1 MKKWIVLSLA
11 ALLWSPL
18 ASAQTYKLD
27 TAKSRIEW
35 VGKKVTGQ
43 HNGSLQIQSGSVTL
57 DKGQIKSGDFTVD
70 MQSIKV
76 LDLQDAGPNE
86 KLTNHLKS
94 DDFFAVAANPTSQF
108 KITST
113 KVVAPGKADVTGD
126 LTIKGIT
133 KPLTIP
139 VTWKQEGDKLSAKGE
154 AKVDRTLYNVK
165 YGSGKFFQGLGDKL
179 ISDDFELKLD
189 LYADKA
195 S

>member
-1 MKKWIVLSLA
+1 MKKWLLLSLA
-11 ALLWSPL
+11 VLLWSPL

-27 TAKSRIEW
+27 PAKSKIEW

-43 HNGSLQIQSGSVTL
+43 HNGSLQVQSGSVTL
-57 DKGQIKSGDFTVD
+57 DNGQVKAGDFVID

-94 DDFFAVAANPTSQF
+94 DDFFSVAAHPTSQF
-108 KITST
+108 KITSAKT
-113 KVVAPGKADVTGD
+113 VSPGRVDVTGD

-133 KPLTIP
+133 KPITIP
-139 VTWKQEGDKLSAKGE
+139 ATLKQEGDKLSAKGE
-154 AKVDRTLYNVK
+154 VKVDRTLYNVR

-189 LYADKA
+189 LHADKA

>member
-1 MKKWIVLSLA
+1 
-11 ALLWSPL
+11 
-18 ASAQTYKLD
+18 
-27 TAKSRIEW
+27 
-35 VGKKVTGQ
+35 
-43 HNGSLQIQSGSVTL
+43 
-57 DKGQIKSGDFTVD
+57 

-76 LDLQDAGPNE
+76 LDIQDSASNA

-94 DDFFAVAANPTSQF
+94 DDFFSVASHPTSQF
-108 KITST
+108 KITSA
-113 KVVAPGKADVTGD
+113 KVVAPGKVDITGD

-139 VTWKQEGDKLSAKGE
+139 TTWKQEGDKLTAKGE
-154 AKVDRTLYNVK
+154 AKVDRTLYDVK